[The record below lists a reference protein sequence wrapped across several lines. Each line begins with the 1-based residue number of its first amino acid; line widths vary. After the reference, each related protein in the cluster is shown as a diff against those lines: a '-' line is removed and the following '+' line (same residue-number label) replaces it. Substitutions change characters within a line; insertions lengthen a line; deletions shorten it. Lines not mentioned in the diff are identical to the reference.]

1 MISLCVLCVTI
12 FFKITQ
18 SSTEKTQRHTEKEN
32 SVYQLCYIL
41 SIQDFME
48 TFSLNNKTAII
59 TGGASGIGEAISKK
73 FADNGANIHILDYN
87 NELGKSVINEIK
99 KKNSPAEFHLCDVSN
114 QKEVITIVD
123 KIAAKT
129 SIDILVNNAGV
140 AHVGNV
146 EKTTEDDLD
155 RLYRI
160 NIKGVYNCLFAV
172 IPYMKKNNSGCI
184 LNMASVA
191 SVVAV
196 ADRFA
201 YSMTKGAVLTMTYS
215 IAKDYID
222 YNIRSNA
229 ISPARI
235 HTPFVDDFILKSYSG
250 NEKEMFERLSKSQPI
265 GRMGTPEE
273 VADLA
278 LFLCSD
284 NASFITGTNFP
295 IDGGFIKLNS

>member
-1 MISLCVLCVTI
+1 
-12 FFKITQ
+12 
-18 SSTEKTQRHTEKEN
+18 
-32 SVYQLCYIL
+32 
-41 SIQDFME
+41 ME
-48 TFSLNNKTAII
+48 SFSLKNKAAII
-59 TGGASGIGEAISKK
+59 TGGASGIGGAISKK
-73 FADNGANIHILDYN
+73 FADNGATVHIFDYN
-87 NELGKSVINEIK
+87 SELGKSVADEIK
-99 KKNSPAEFHLCDVSN
+99 KKNHSVEFHLCDVSN

-123 KIAAKT
+123 KVAAKT
-129 SIDILVNNAGV
+129 PIDILINNAGV

-146 EKTTEDDLD
+146 EKTTEEDLD
-155 RLYRI
+155 RLYQI
-160 NIKGVYNCLFAV
+160 NIKGVYNSIFAV
-172 IPYMKKNNSGCI
+172 IPYMKKNKSGCI

-215 IAKDYID
+215 IAKDYIA
-222 YNIRSNA
+222 YNIRCNS

-235 HTPFVDDFILKSYSG
+235 HTPFVDDFITKNYSG
-250 NEKEMFERLSKSQPI
+250 KEKEMFEKLSKTQPI

-284 NASFITGTNFP
+284 SAGFITGTNFP